1 MKGRLFENWLRQDSK
16 RNKRKIFVPDKHGRK
31 KSPIFCRSSSYHS
44 AIKTI
49 NFLEA
54 EAEPIKLRQ
63 TSNEK
68 VDALLRK
75 NKFFFRRKISL
86 NMLTFINSIFCDQ
99 NNDFF

>member
-1 MKGRLFENWLRQDSK
+1 MRGRLFENWLRQDSK
-16 RNKRKIFVPDKHGRK
+16 RNKRKIFLPDKHGRK

-49 NFLEA
+49 HFLELEA
-54 EAEPIKLRQ
+54 EAEPIELRH

-75 NKFFFRRKISL
+75 NKFFFDEK
-86 NMLTFINSIFCDQ
+86 
-99 NNDFF
+99 